1 MNLNQ
6 LNLALKMIQQD
17 YKLTPLQL
25 ETLSRRLMA
34 DEREFERMWAL
45 YNRRRTG
52 KEDIFLDTLLE
63 LLSN

>member
-6 LNLALKMIQQD
+6 LNPALKMIQQD

>member
-1 MNLNQ
+1 
-6 LNLALKMIQQD
+6 MIQQD